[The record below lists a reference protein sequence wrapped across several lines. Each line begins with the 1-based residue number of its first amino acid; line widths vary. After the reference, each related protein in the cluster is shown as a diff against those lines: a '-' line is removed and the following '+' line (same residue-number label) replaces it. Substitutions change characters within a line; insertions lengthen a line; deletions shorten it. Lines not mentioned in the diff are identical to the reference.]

1 VVSRWASLSPLASSP
16 MKKTISHRGT
26 PFSISKADLEKLA
39 AQEPQRS
46 LVDLIFARV
55 GGGIQSRQLAVG
67 ARLPSVRQLA
77 DDCVISRDTA
87 ARAYDKLVA
96 HGLVESRPGSGFY
109 VKATT
114 RHLPP
119 PTTPAVFQGPARS
132 GDTRWRIRLLRTDA
146 PLRSRTG
153 SGVLPED
160 WLDEDALNGAL
171 RAVARS
177 SQRSLAHH
185 GDPKGYLPLRQQLQ
199 LKLQEVGIQVDAG
212 QILITGGATD
222 ALHLIMQAFVRTA
235 REYVLV
241 EDPHPHLLTDRMLS
255 TGLEILPVPR
265 LADGPDLVSLRALC
279 EKHQPRFF
287 FCSSVLHNP
296 TSMQMAPHKAF
307 QLLQLAEE
315 FDLTLVEDDTYGD
328 LMPPSYSTAVARLAP
343 LDQLKRVI
351 YVGSFSKTLAPGLR
365 CGFLAASPDRIEWL
379 TTYRIVGGIA
389 GTNLSERVVYRLLSQ
404 GSYRHHCDQLRAR
417 LDERRPRAVESLR
430 DLGMR
435 VDHVP
440 DAGMYLW
447 ASLADA
453 SMDAMQVAERLLEQG
468 HLLAPGHLFS
478 THPRYR
484 SFLRL
489 NIAEL
494 TGSPMLPALAQLLG
508 R

>member
-1 VVSRWASLSPLASSP
+1 
-16 MKKTISHRGT
+16 MKKLRSRLED
-26 PFSISKADLEKLA
+26 PFSIAKDDLELA
-39 AQEPQRS
+39 PTEGSQRS
-46 LVDLIFARV
+46 LVDQIFMRV
-55 GGGIQSRQLAVG
+55 ASGIQSRHLAAG
-67 ARLPSVRQLA
+67 ARLPSIRKLA
-77 DDCVISRDTA
+77 DDCEISRDTT

-96 HGLVESRPGSGFY
+96 HGLVESRRGSGFY
-109 VKATT
+109 VKSAA
-114 RHLPP
+114 RQMPP
-119 PTTPAVFQGPARS
+119 PLVSSAIFQGPARA

-146 PLRSRTG
+146 PLKSRTG

-160 WLDEDALNGAL
+160 WLDEEALNGAL

-199 LKLQEVGIQVDAG
+199 LKLQEIGIQVDAA
-212 QILITGGATD
+212 QILMTGGATD
-222 ALHLIMQAFVRTA
+222 ALHLIMQAFVRMA
-235 REYVLV
+235 GEHVLV
-241 EDPHPHLLTDRMLS
+241 EEPHPHLLIDRMLS
-255 TGLEILPVPR
+255 TGLEILEVPR
-265 LADGPDLVSLRALC
+265 LADGPDLVAMRALC
-279 EKHQPRFF
+279 EKYRPRFF

-296 TSMQMAPHKAF
+296 TSTQMAPHKAF

-328 LMPPSYSTAVARLAP
+328 LMPPNLSTTMARLAP

-365 CGFLAASPDRIEWL
+365 CGFLAASPDRMEWL

-417 LDERRPRAVESLR
+417 LDERRPLAIERLR
-430 DLGMR
+430 RSGMR
-435 VDHVP
+435 IDHVP
-440 DAGMYLW
+440 DAGMFLW
-447 ASLADA
+447 ASLAGPNLDA
-453 SMDAMQVAERLLEQG
+453 AQVAERMLEQG
-468 HLLAPGHLFS
+468 HLLTPGPLFS
-478 THPRYR
+478 TLPRYR

-494 TGSPMLPALAQLLG
+494 VDSPMLPALEQLIG
-508 R
+508 QTVS